1 MSKHHPVIGGVEY
14 PFLDT
19 ILVLAK
25 ENTELTGEELEGVL
39 LDEWM
44 GELTSAQPPLF
55 RRNNRNQLILTQEGL
70 WRFKEFITRRT
81 APAKTVHTVEM
92 LSEEFSKSLCL
103 EVKKMLE
110 LHKYDTLMEA
120 LSFTRGTLVNILKNP
135 GGYIGG
141 LAGGE
146 IAGPLVRELLGGKN
160 AGFWS
165 EIIAGGAGIGAGIAI
180 AGALPIP
187 PVLPQDITNTAQTTL
202 DFLFGNSLDTRN
214 KLKAL
219 YTKRVGSFSN
229 ESYERVV
236 VSLEKLYAKVPCPR
250 GPITGGERRYAI
262 PIIRKLSPVFPRKE
276 PTSSSGGT
284 ILLSPDKPT
293 KIMKEDLS
301 SDPSA
306 PTRTDQETYD
316 YIKNQLDPL
325 FKGYNL

>member
-1 MSKHHPVIGGVEY
+1 MSNHIATIGGVEY
-14 PFLDT
+14 PFLDP
-19 ILVLAK
+19 ILVFAQADLD
-25 ENTELTGEELEGVL
+25 LTADELEGTL
-39 LDEWM
+39 LDTWM
-44 GELTSAQPPLF
+44 DELTSSNPPLF
-55 RRNNRNQLILTQEGL
+55 RRNNRNELVLTQEGI
-70 WRFKEFITRRT
+70 WRFKEFITRRA
-81 APAKTVHTVEM
+81 APSKTVHTVEM

-135 GGYIGG
+135 NGYIGG

-146 IAGPLVRELLGGKN
+146 IVGPLVRELLGGKD
-160 AGFWS
+160 AGFWAG
-165 EIIAGGAGIGAGIAI
+165 IIATGAGTGAGIAI
-180 AGALPIP
+180 GGALPIP
-187 PVLPQDITNTAQTTL
+187 PVLPQDITNTVQTTL
-202 DFLFGNSLDTRN
+202 DYLFGGSLDTRN

-262 PIIRKLSPVFPRKE
+262 PIIRKLSPAFPRKE
-276 PTSSSGGT
+276 TISSGGT

-306 PTRTDQETYD
+306 PMRTDQETYD